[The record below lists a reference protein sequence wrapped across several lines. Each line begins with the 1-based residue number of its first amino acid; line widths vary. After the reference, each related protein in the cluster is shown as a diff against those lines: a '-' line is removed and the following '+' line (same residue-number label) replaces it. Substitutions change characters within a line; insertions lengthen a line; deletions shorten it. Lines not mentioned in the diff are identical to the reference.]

1 MLRAVLVSCVLGALT
16 VPASAAAQDAAR
28 DLPDICTADTQESEG
43 DHVRLQGGVEC
54 TLPDGGR
61 VFGAVIRVFTEQDA
75 RRIVAE
81 GNVVFSGPDGHIW
94 ADRLDY
100 NTATGTGT
108 FENAYGLLSLP
119 NADPVQFGGQAPQV
133 EFDGKRLEK
142 LGPGRYRLTEGSWT
156 TCTQPT
162 PRWAFTS
169 GRITLELDRYVIA
182 THTVF
187 RVKGVPVAYLPW
199 FYYPIQEDGRATGF
213 LMPTLGAST
222 FRGQAVSNGFFW
234 AIGRSH
240 DATFVHDWFTK
251 AGQAAGVEYR
261 YVTSPDSSGTIR
273 FYRFARRA
281 TSFTQDGNT
290 TTLAGSNSFELTGSA
305 VQTIAPGVIARAR
318 LDYISDVINQ
328 QLLYQNL
335 FDASR
340 RSRMLEGSLSGTRGP
355 WSGNV
360 LYQRTEVINGID
372 DTLLYGSAPRINAT
386 LAPQRLFRS
395 PVYGSFNTEY
405 AYLPFQRT
413 VEGVLMQDDS
423 FSRFDA
429 SPSIRVPLSRLSF
442 LSINTSAGYR
452 ATHYSRRGTGTPGQ
466 TTDGS
471 FLRQYGT
478 MRTEVVGPV
487 FSRIFDV
494 EDSTFAERLKHVIE
508 PAVTVDLTSPIRDY
522 RQTPLQSDVS
532 DFVVGGSS
540 RLTYGVTSRLFFR
553 KPMMG
558 ETRGETREFVTVGLQ
573 QTSYSN
579 AESSRYDTTYSSAV
593 GTGGGRTLSPVALTA
608 RVSPSNSFDGNMRA
622 EYDPTRGLQTLT
634 TGAGINYASGGMTLN
649 FSRQRFDRSQ
659 PANSFLS
666 ATTRTQL
673 LENRVT
679 ASYAISWDISR
690 SYVVSQGIIG
700 SYMAQC
706 CGIQGEFQQFN
717 YPSGFGLPINADRR
731 INFSF
736 VLAGLGT
743 FSNFFGAFGGG

>member
-1 MLRAVLVSCVLGALT
+1 
-16 VPASAAAQDAAR
+16 
-28 DLPDICTADTQESEG
+28 
-43 DHVRLQGGVEC
+43 
-54 TLPDGGR
+54 
-61 VFGAVIRVFTEQDA
+61 
-75 RRIVAE
+75 
-81 GNVVFSGPDGHIW
+81 
-94 ADRLDY
+94 
-100 NTATGTGT
+100 
-108 FENAYGLLSLP
+108 
-119 NADPVQFGGQAPQV
+119 
-133 EFDGKRLEK
+133 
-142 LGPGRYRLTEGSWT
+142 
-156 TCTQPT
+156 
-162 PRWAFTS
+162 
-169 GRITLELDRYVIA
+169 
-182 THTVF
+182 
-187 RVKGVPVAYLPW
+187 
-199 FYYPIQEDGRATGF
+199 
-213 LMPTLGAST
+213 
-222 FRGQAVSNGFFW
+222 
-234 AIGRSH
+234 
-240 DATFVHDWFTK
+240 
-251 AGQAAGVEYR
+251 
-261 YVTSPDSSGTIR
+261 
-273 FYRFARRA
+273 
-281 TSFTQDGNT
+281 
-290 TTLAGSNSFELTGSA
+290 
-305 VQTIAPGVIARAR
+305 
-318 LDYISDVINQ
+318 
-328 QLLYQNL
+328 
-335 FDASR
+335 
-340 RSRMLEGSLSGTRGP
+340 
-355 WSGNV
+355 
-360 LYQRTEVINGID
+360 
-372 DTLLYGSAPRINAT
+372 
-386 LAPQRLFRS
+386 
-395 PVYGSFNTEY
+395 
-405 AYLPFQRT
+405 
-413 VEGVLMQDDS
+413 
-423 FSRFDA
+423 
-429 SPSIRVPLSRLSF
+429 
-442 LSINTSAGYR
+442 
-452 ATHYSRRGTGTPGQ
+452 
-466 TTDGS
+466 
-471 FLRQYGT
+471 

-508 PAVTVDLTSPIRDY
+508 PAVTVDVTSPIRDY